1 MSSPK
6 SDVDLDEDLLDLSI
20 NDPQTTAFTEATLI
34 GAIISDKTINFKVM
48 KLSCLE
54 YGILVQKSKLP
65 S

>member
-34 GAIISDKTINFKVM
+34 GAIISDKTINFKVI

>member
-6 SDVDLDEDLLDLSI
+6 TDVDLDEDLLDLSI
-20 NDPQTTAFTEATLI
+20 NDPQTTAFAKATLI
-34 GAIISDKTINFKVM
+34 RAIISHKMINFKAI

-54 YGILVQKSKLP
+54 YGISVQKSKLP

>member
-6 SDVDLDEDLLDLSI
+6 SDADLDEDLLDLSI